1 MRDGRYLIGMG
12 MATATYPTLRAP
24 STARVRIFKDGTA
37 VVQAAASDMGPGTWT
52 MMKIVASIPRENAAI
67 SFASRRI
74 TLERDATIRKHDAVF
89 SRTTERRA

>member
-52 MMKIVASIPRENAAI
+52 MMKIVGAES
-67 SFASRRI
+67 
-74 TLERDATIRKHDAVF
+74 LD
-89 SRTTERRA
+89 